1 MTRRV
6 AAEVERVTVQDA
18 EATAAAPAAAGSLA
32 RTTAAGLVG
41 GAVCG
46 ALVGGVLGRLAMRL
60 LAVTSPDSAL
70 YRLTDDDAIVGEISV
85 AGTLS
90 LLAFTASIGAIGGLL
105 YLWVAR
111 VLPATPRG
119 RVAGFGL
126 LTGTLGGALFV
137 HGHGSFDYTVLRPV
151 WLAVALFVA
160 LPSLFGVAVPLL
172 VDTLAGPRGWV
183 RRGPWWLVAP
193 ATVIAA
199 VQPAGLVVFAA
210 GYGVAL
216 TISTV
221 PVLHRWWHGRV
232 VTVLG
237 STLLGALVCW
247 GVYGLA
253 VDIVSLVQ
261 QRYPTAPFNP

>member
-1 MTRRV
+1 MT
-6 AAEVERVTVQDA
+6 AQDPQ
-18 EATAAAPAAAGSLA
+18 ATAGGGARAAAGTLA
-32 RTTAAGLVG
+32 RTMAAGLVG

-46 ALVGGVLGRLAMRL
+46 AVVGGVLGRLAMRL
-60 LAVTSPDSAL
+60 LTVTSPTSAL
-70 YRLTDDDAIVGEISV
+70 YRLTDDDAVVGEITV

-90 LLAFTASIGAIGGLL
+90 LLTFTASTGAIGGLL
-105 YLWVAR
+105 YLGVRR
-111 VLPATPRG
+111 VLPATVRG

-137 HGHGSFDYTVLRPV
+137 HGHGSFDFTVLQPV
-151 WLAVALFVA
+151 WLAVFLFVA
-160 LPSLFGVAVPLL
+160 LPSLFGMAVPLL
-172 VDTLAGPRGWV
+172 VETLAGPRGWV

-193 ATVIAA
+193 ATVVAA
-199 VQPAGLVVFAA
+199 VQPVVLVVFAG

-221 PVLHRWWHGRV
+221 PVLHRWWHGRA

-253 VDIVSLVQ
+253 VDVVSLVQ
-261 QRYPTAPFNP
+261 QRFPTAPFNP